1 MKRILAFVLIL
12 LMTALALASCGVTKT
27 TDATTE
33 PAATSGTCI
42 ETASTTAEV
51 TEPIATEP
59 AETTAPETTA
69 DEEPEYFTFELV
81 EGYGDPFYAVNGLT
95 ELGKTQQ
102 ELTVPVTREGKDVA
116 VIAGGA
122 FANATSLKTI
132 TIPAGIE
139 SIGDGAFTGCTS
151 LASIILPA
159 TGVTNENVI
168 TVCVPEDGIFAS
180 GFLAGANTSVKI
192 YVPATEIDFYRGNYF
207 WDNYG
212 SILEELN

>member
-59 AETTAPETTA
+59 AETTA

-122 FANATSLKTI
+122 FANATNLKTV

-139 SIGDGAFTGCTS
+139 SIGDGAFSGCTS
-151 LASIILPA
+151 LLSIILPA

>member
-1 MKRILAFVLIL
+1 MKRILALVLIL
-12 LMTALALASCGVTKT
+12 LLSVLALASCGVTKT
-27 TDATTE
+27 TDATTAKATE

-42 ETASTTAEV
+42 ETASTTAK
-51 TEPIATEP
+51 ATEP

-95 ELGKTQQ
+95 ELGKTRE
-102 ELTVPVTREGKDVA
+102 ELTVPVTRDGKDVA

-159 TGVTNENVI
+159 TGVSGENVVTI
-168 TVCVPEDGIFAS
+168 SVPEDGIFAS
-180 GFLAGANTSVKI
+180 GFLSGANTAVKI
-192 YVPATEIDFYRGNYF
+192 YVPATEIDYYRGDYF
-207 WDNYG
+207 WGDYG
-212 SILEELN
+212 SILEVLN